1 MIRVFA
7 PAKINLAL
15 HVTGQRADGYHLLDM
30 LVAFADVGDD
40 VTLEP
45 AATPSL
51 SVTGAA
57 LTGPNILDRVL
68 RDFATR
74 PYAVTLDKRLPVASG
89 MGGGSAD
96 AAALYRGIL
105 SVQGRAADPAEL
117 LPLGADVPICVTSQ
131 AARVRGIGDDILPLP
146 QMAAL
151 SVLLV
156 NPRLPLATPAVFA
169 ALTTKQNSGLA
180 PLPDDLG
187 DVAGLIQYLQT
198 QRNDLQPA
206 AIGLAPVIAEVLA
219 EISQTGAV
227 LARMSGS
234 GATCFGIYPDPP
246 HQAAAQIRARHPDW
260 WITTATLNGP
270 PNIAPQAIRA
280 TT

>member
-51 SVTGAA
+51 SVKGAA

-96 AAALYRGIL
+96 AAAL
-105 SVQGRAADPAEL
+105 S
-117 LPLGADVPICVTSQ
+117 CQ
-131 AARVRGIGDDILPLP
+131 ARSAR
-146 QMAAL
+146 
-151 SVLLV
+151 S
-156 NPRLPLATPAVFA
+156 
-169 ALTTKQNSGLA
+169 
-180 PLPDDLG
+180 
-187 DVAGLIQYLQT
+187 
-198 QRNDLQPA
+198 
-206 AIGLAPVIAEVLA
+206 
-219 EISQTGAV
+219 IS
-227 LARMSGS
+227 
-234 GATCFGIYPDPP
+234 
-246 HQAAAQIRARHPDW
+246 
-260 WITTATLNGP
+260 
-270 PNIAPQAIRA
+270 
-280 TT
+280 